1 MNMLAPNLKKGA
13 VIGLCSPSSKPSPE
27 GAQKYMRGLKRMG
40 FEIVEAENMYKD
52 TDGYLPS
59 IAERA
64 ADFNQMIHDP
74 RVDMIFFSGGECGP
88 EILPYIDYAYLK
100 AHPKTVV
107 SYSDSTSILNAI
119 WSKTGLTVY
128 YGQSPVH
135 FKDLR
140 QYDWEHFEKHLMHG
154 PVDKH
159 FANSDWHVQYAGQ
172 GSGTLVGGYARNVA
186 MMLDGPHFSYD
197 PNEKYVL
204 FLEDHEKF
212 GGPDYVSAMISHIE
226 QSNFI
231 HCVTGLIFGHY
242 STTLNEHLLARLKR
256 FGEKHQV
263 PVVYCDDFGHGVN
276 HAILPIGRKAV
287 LDTEKCELRYE

>member
-1 MNMLAPNLKKGA
+1 MLAPNLKKGA
-13 VIGLCSPSSKPSPE
+13 VIGLCSPSSKPSVE
-27 GAQKYMRGLKRMG
+27 GMQKNTFTMKRLG

-64 ADFNQMIHDP
+64 ADFNQMIHDD
-74 RVDMIFFSGGECGP
+74 RVDLILFSGGECGP
-88 EILPYIDYAYLK
+88 EILPYIDYEYLK
-100 AHPKTVV
+100 AHPKAVL

-119 WSKTGLTVY
+119 WSKTGLTTY

-135 FKDLR
+135 FRDLR
-140 QYDWEHFEKHLMHG
+140 QYDWEHFTAHLMQG
-154 PVDKH
+154 PAEKH
-159 FANSDWHVQYAGQ
+159 FANTVWHVQRVGQ
-172 GSGTLVGGYARNVA
+172 GSGILVGGYARNVA

-197 PNEKYVL
+197 PKEKYVL

-226 QSNFI
+226 QSPFMQ
-231 HCVTGLIFGHY
+231 CVTGLIFGHY
-242 STTLNEHLLARLKR
+242 STTVNEHLLARLKR
-256 FGEKHQV
+256 LGDKYQI
-263 PVVYCDDFGHGVN
+263 PVVYCDDYGHGVN
-276 HAILPIGRKAV
+276 HAILPIGRRAV